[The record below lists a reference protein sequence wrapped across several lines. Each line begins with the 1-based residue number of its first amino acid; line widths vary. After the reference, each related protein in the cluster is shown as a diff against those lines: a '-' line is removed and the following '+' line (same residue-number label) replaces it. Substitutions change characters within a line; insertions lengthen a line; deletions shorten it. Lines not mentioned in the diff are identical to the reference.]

1 MNYLEQNLAIMRTR
15 DPQLALIMESD
26 IDCSHIE
33 VFPSS
38 KPDILT
44 ARVTL
49 PSGEKVLLHNLE
61 DPIGSAERSAEKQE
75 MKGENASILLGF
87 GLGYL
92 SIELQKKLE
101 KKHPMLICEADP
113 AILKTALRSVDL
125 RDVLASDFIRILVG
139 EEIPL
144 QEWIAR
150 LSAKFMTASVEVIS
164 YQPAR
169 SVNPE
174 AYQRLQEIA
183 QKEARA
189 ILLNR
194 NTILKAGC
202 QMMENFIHNVPDVL
216 QSAGVARLENL
227 FKGQP
232 AILVSAGPSL
242 EKNVHL
248 LKDLEGRAVI
258 IAVDTTL
265 RLLLPL
271 GITPDI
277 VTTIDF
283 NPVNFQKF
291 NNVPIPP
298 DISLVYHPGGY
309 YESIQAF
316 GGPRFTSQVQN
327 RFPAWMMQYV
337 GDKGS
342 LPSGTTVAH
351 MSFHLARHMGCDPI
365 IMIGQ
370 DLAFPR
376 NQLHAGDLSL
386 WQMDTND
393 MDMIEDIFGEQVG
406 SMTSFKHGI
415 YHLEKAFKETQATII
430 DATEGGAKKQ
440 GAQVMRLADVID
452 EYCQGPYLN
461 VKGMLREASTLLEP
475 VRLGEFMH
483 ALEGISG
490 ELTVIQQECR
500 RIITLAG
507 RLNKKI
513 RADEMTDDQ
522 FIKLSLLAEK
532 LTEEMNGHG
541 KVLHLMGEHNFGL
554 ELYMAGH
561 AIASI
566 DEMEEPDQKIREQVE
581 RAKVFYP
588 SVLRAS
594 AAFKKPL
601 DRLIR
606 RLTVARELSAQ
617 ELTAATT
624 AENFYQRALNFKKID
639 YRREALDAVRQ
650 ALAKKPEHAPALKLL
665 AHLCLAS
672 NWVPEALEVVDT
684 LKRTKTTDRTVGAL
698 AQETETKQAAW
709 AERCARLQAQLL
721 TDMQEDSL
729 EEAGWFYYRVKN
741 YPRAVAKLERASLER
756 PTAET
761 FARLGHAKCKTLDVE
776 GAVRAWEQALAL
788 DPTRA
793 DLYKELATVT
803 LNQGQKEPAEQFFQ
817 EAVRLEPDDA
827 GSWESLAR
835 LSSDRGAYAEAG
847 FCYEQLLRLTPA
859 RVELISQIAALYQHQ
874 IALARNTQ

>member
-1 MNYLEQNLAIMRTR
+1 MNYLEQNLAVMRTR
-15 DPQLALIMESD
+15 DPELALLMESE

-38 KPDILT
+38 HPDVLT

-61 DPIGSAERSAEKQE
+61 DPIGSAKRAADKQH
-75 MKGENASILLGF
+75 MKAENASILLGF

-92 SIELQKKLE
+92 TIELEKKLE
-101 KKHPMLICEADP
+101 RKHPILVCEADP
-113 AILKTALRSVDL
+113 AILKTALLSVDL
-125 RDVLASDFIRILVG
+125 RDVLGSDFIRILVG
-139 EEIPL
+139 DEIPL
-144 QEWIAR
+144 QDWIVK
-150 LSAKFMTASVEVIS
+150 LSSKFMTASVDVIS
-164 YQPAR
+164 YEPAR

-174 AYQRLQEIA
+174 VYRRLLEIA
-183 QKEARA
+183 QKESRA
-189 ILLNR
+189 IILNR
-194 NTILKAGC
+194 NTILKAGR
-202 QMMENFIHNVPDVL
+202 QMMENFLHNAPEVM
-216 QSAGVARLENL
+216 QSAGVTRLENL
-227 FKGQP
+227 FAGRP
-232 AILVSAGPSL
+232 AILVAAGPSL

-248 LKDLEGRAVI
+248 LKDLDGRAVI

-283 NPVNFQKF
+283 NPINFQKF

-337 GDKGS
+337 GDKGA

-351 MSFHLARHMGCDPI
+351 MSFHLARHMGCNPI
-365 IMIGQ
+365 VMIGQ
-370 DLAFPR
+370 DLAFPQ
-376 NQLHAGDLSL
+376 NKVHAGDLSL
-386 WQMDTND
+386 WHLNSQDMDT
-393 MDMIEDIFGEQVG
+393 IEDIFGEQVG
-406 SMTSFKHGI
+406 SMTSFKHAI
-415 YHLEKAFKETQATII
+415 YHFEKMFIATAATVI
-430 DATEGGAKKQ
+430 DATEGGAKKH
-440 GAQVMRLADVID
+440 GAQVMRLEDVIE
-452 EYCQGPYLN
+452 EYCQASCLD
-461 VKGMLREASTLLEP
+461 VKGMLREASTLVEP
-475 VRLGEFMH
+475 VRLDEFMR
-483 ALEGISG
+483 AMEEMSA
-490 ELTVIQQECR
+490 ELAVIQQECR
-500 RIITLAG
+500 TIITVARKLT
-507 RLNKKI
+507 KKI
-513 RADEMTDDQ
+513 RAGETTDDQ
-522 FIKLSLLAEK
+522 FVKLSLLAEK

-566 DEMEEPDQKIREQVE
+566 DEIEEPDQKIREQVE

-606 RLTVARELSAQ
+606 RLTVASGLAAQ
-617 ELTAATT
+617 QVTAGST
-624 AENFYQRALNFKKID
+624 AENLYQRALNFKKID

-650 ALAKKPEHAPALKLL
+650 ALAKKPDYAPALKLL
-665 AHLCLAS
+665 AHLCLDS
-672 NWVPEALEVVDT
+672 NWVREGLEVVERLT
-684 LKRTKTTDRTVGAL
+684 RMKTTDRAVEAL
-698 AQETETKQAAW
+698 AQETQTKQQAW
-709 AERCARLQAQLL
+709 AERCARLQHQLL
-721 TDMQEDSL
+721 IDVRDDSP
-729 EEAGWFYYRVKN
+729 EEAGWFYYRVKD
-741 YPRAVAKLERASLER
+741 YPRAVAKLERASLEH

-761 FARLGHAKCKTLDVE
+761 FARLGRAKCKLQDVE
-776 GAVRAWEQALAL
+776 GTVRAWEQGLAL

-803 LNQGQKEPAEQFFQ
+803 LSQGQKEPAELFFQ

-827 GSWESLAR
+827 SSWESLAR
-835 LSSDRGAYAEAG
+835 LSNDRGAYAEAG

-859 RVELISQIAALYQHQ
+859 RVELIPQIAALYQHQ
-874 IALARNTQ
+874 IALAGNTQ

>member
-1 MNYLEQNLAIMRTR
+1 MNYLEQNLAVMRPR
-15 DPQLALIMESD
+15 DPELAVLMESD

-33 VFPSS
+33 VLPSS
-38 KPDILT
+38 RPEVLT

-61 DPIGSAERSAEKQE
+61 DPIGSAKRAAEKQE
-75 MKGENASILLGF
+75 MKAENASILLGF

-113 AILKTALRSVDL
+113 AILKTALLSVDL
-125 RDVLASDFIRILVG
+125 REVLGSDFIRILVG
-139 EEIPL
+139 AEIPL

-150 LSAKFMTASVEVIS
+150 LSTKFLTASVDIIS

-183 QKEARA
+183 QKESRA

-194 NTILKAGC
+194 NTILKAGR
-202 QMMENFIHNVPDVL
+202 QMMENFVRNWPDAL

-227 FKGQP
+227 FKGRP
-232 AILVSAGPSL
+232 AILVAAGPSL

-248 LKDLEGRAVI
+248 LKDLDGRAVI

-283 NPVNFQKF
+283 NPINFQKF
-291 NNVPIPP
+291 NNVPIPR

-327 RFPAWMMQYV
+327 RIPAWMMQFV
-337 GDKGS
+337 GDKGT

-351 MSFHLARHMGCDPI
+351 MSFHVAHHMGCDPI
-365 IMIGQ
+365 VMIGQ

-376 NQLHAGDLSL
+376 NQVHAGDLSL
-386 WQMDTND
+386 WSLNPEDIDT
-393 MDMIEDIFGEQVG
+393 IEDIFGEQVG
-406 SMTSFKHGI
+406 SMSSFKHAI
-415 YHLEKAFKETQATII
+415 YHFEKMFKTTTATII

-452 EYCQGPYLN
+452 EYCQGPSFDA
-461 VKGMLREASTLLEP
+461 KSMLREASRLVEP
-475 VRLGEFMH
+475 VQLDEFVR
-483 ALEGISG
+483 ALEAVSA
-490 ELTVIQQECR
+490 ELAVMQQECR
-500 RIITLAG
+500 TIIMVA
-507 RLNKKI
+507 RKLNKKI
-513 RADEMTDDQ
+513 GAGETTDDQ
-522 FIKLSLLAEK
+522 FGKLSLLAEK
-532 LTEEMNGHG
+532 LTEQMNSHG
-541 KVLHLMGEHNFGL
+541 KVLYLMGEQNFGL

-561 AIASI
+561 AVTSI
-566 DEMEEPDQKIREQVE
+566 DEIEEPDQKIREQVM
-581 RAKVFYP
+581 RATVFYP
-588 SVLRAS
+588 SVQWAS

-606 RLTVARELSAQ
+606 RLTVARGLVAQ
-617 ELTAATT
+617 ELTATST
-624 AENFYQRALNFKKID
+624 AEDCYQRALNFRKID

-650 ALAKKPEHAPALKLL
+650 ALTKKPDYAPALKLL
-665 AHLCLAS
+665 AHLCLDS
-672 NWVPEALEVVDT
+672 NWVQEGLEVIER
-684 LKRTKTTDRTVGAL
+684 LQRMKTKDRAVEVL
-698 AQETETKQAAW
+698 AQETRTKQLAW
-709 AERCARLQAQLL
+709 TERCARLQRQLL
-721 TDMQEDSL
+721 IDVRDDSL
-729 EEAGWFYYRVKN
+729 EEAGWFYYRVKDF
-741 YPRAVAKLERASLER
+741 PRAVAKLERASLEC

-761 FARLGHAKCKTLDVE
+761 FARLGRAKWKLLDVE
-776 GAVRAWEQALAL
+776 GTVRAWEQGLAL
-788 DPTRA
+788 DPKRA

-803 LNQGQKEPAEQFFQ
+803 LHQGQKEPAELFFQ

-827 GSWESLAR
+827 DSWESLAR
-835 LSSDRGAYAEAG
+835 LSTDRGAYAEAG
-847 FCYEQLLRLTPA
+847 FCYEQLLRLTPT

-874 IALARNTQ
+874 IALAGNTQ